1 MQINQNGIW
10 LYGEHVVNSILSS
23 NSRKIYEI
31 VTTKQKLDSI
41 QSLVKNNKLLHCIKI
56 KEKNEIAKYIK
67 INKNNI
73 ATAIRCEP
81 KNRKS
86 QNDIIDLINN
96 NEDENGIFLIMD
108 QLNDVHNI
116 GAIIRSC
123 AAFNVANIIIPKH
136 DFPEETAAM
145 VKSAAGNYE
154 YVNFYQ
160 VNNINEVIKTLKSFG
175 YWVAGL
181 AGGSNNKITDI
192 NKFNKLALVIGSE
205 GSGIRPLV
213 QKNCD
218 LLLNI
223 PINSKVESLNASN
236 AVAIALYEYSKKYI

>member
-1 MQINQNGIW
+1 MQINQTGIW
-10 LYGEHVVNSILSS
+10 LYGEHVVNSIISS

-31 VTTKQKLDSI
+31 VTTKQKFDSI
-41 QSLVKNNKLLHCIKI
+41 KLIAKDNRLHNIIKI

-67 INKNNI
+67 IDKNNI
-73 ATAIRCEP
+73 STAIRCEP
-81 KNRKS
+81 KSRKS
-86 QNDIIDLINN
+86 QNDIIDLISKSK
-96 NEDENGIFLIMD
+96 DENGIFLIMD

-123 AAFNVANIIIPKH
+123 AAFNVTSVIVPKH

-154 YVNFYQ
+154 YIDFYQ
-160 VNNINEVIKTLKSFG
+160 VGNINETIKILKSYD

-181 AGGSNNKITDI
+181 AEGSNNKITDI

-223 PINSKVESLNASN
+223 PINNKVESLNASN
-236 AVAIALYEYSKKYI
+236 AVAIALYEYSKKNI